1 MSLPEV
7 CIRRPVMT
15 TLLMLS
21 FIVFGMFA
29 YMKLP
34 VAALPRVDFPTINVS
49 ANLPG
54 ANPETMAS
62 SVAAP
67 LERAFAT
74 IPGITQMTSRSSNGS
89 TNITLQFDLDRNI
102 DGASLDV
109 QSQITS
115 TLRRLPPEIPAPPS
129 FRKVNPADAPILF
142 LMLKSP
148 TMPLSETNDYAEQVF
163 SQQISQIPGVAQ
175 VSIFGQQKYAVR
187 IEADPDAA
195 AARGLTLNDI
205 RSAVSAANSNSPIG
219 SLRGQTRDAV
229 LTATGQI
236 ERAEGYRDLVIAWRN
251 GSPVRL
257 SELANVYDSV
267 ENDRTAA
274 WFGDERAIV
283 LAIFRQS
290 DANTVEVVD
299 AIRERLP
306 QYQAQLPP
314 SIEARI
320 INDRSVSIRE
330 SIHDVYFTLALSVAL
345 VIMVIFLFLKT
356 FAATIIPTLALP
368 VSLIGTCAFMYAFGY
383 SINNISLL
391 AITLAVGFVVDDAI
405 VMLENIMRHIEEGM
419 KPFEAALK
427 GSREIAFTI
436 LSITFSLVA
445 VFIPVLLM
453 GGVVGRVFREFAV
466 VITCAILVSG
476 LVSLTLTPMLCARLL
491 KPASLHGSNNA
502 FNRGV
507 DRFLDGMRNAY
518 RVTLDMAL
526 RFRFVMLTVTLA
538 TFAISIWMFITIPK
552 GFFPSEDT
560 GFLSGST
567 EVAADTA
574 FPVQTELTQ
583 QVIAIVMK
591 DPAIDYVTSSVGSS
605 GRSNQ
610 GSIFIALKPKSER
623 GDIQGVIS
631 RLRRTTAQVPGVNT
645 IFVPVQS
652 INLSGGR
659 QARAAYQFT
668 LQSGDLTSL
677 YEKSPQLL
685 ERMRQLP
692 QLRDVSTDLQIRNP
706 QLVIDIDREK
716 AAAFGI
722 TSEQIRAALYN
733 TYGGRQIST
742 IFTQSADY
750 QVILIANQSFQEDP
764 AALSRIYIRAN
775 PGAVITTTATG
786 SGGGTTGVGSGGSG
800 ASNAPIVPLDQVAT
814 VRRAVGP
821 LTVNRQSQ
829 QPSVTLSYN
838 VTPGVALSEANEAIR
853 RVARDIALPATIT
866 TNFSGAAAQFEDA
879 QRGQVP
885 LLIAAILTIYILLG
899 VLYESYIHPL
909 TILSGLASAG
919 IGALLAL
926 QVYGMDLSVIAI
938 IGVLLLVGIVK
949 KNAIMMI
956 DFAIERR
963 KQGLDALSAI
973 REAALI
979 RFRPIMMT
987 TLAAIFG
994 AVPIALG
1001 AGAGAELRQP
1011 LGIAIVGGLCL
1022 SQLLTLYITPVVYIY
1037 LDRLDT
1043 YLSRGERARMREA
1056 GLDTDG
1062 FGHPQGTPVHA
1073 KPAPVHAP
1081 AE

>member
-1 MSLPEV
+1 MSLPEL

-15 TLLMLS
+15 TLLMMS
-21 FIVFGMFA
+21 FIIFGLFG

-34 VAALPRVDFPTINVS
+34 VAALPRVDFPTINIS
-49 ANLPG
+49 ASLPG

-74 IPGITQMTSRSSNGS
+74 IPGITQMTSRSSNGQ

-102 DGASLDV
+102 DSAALDV
-109 QSQITS
+109 QSQIS
-115 TLRRLPPEIPAPPS
+115 SSLRRLPPELPAPPS

-142 LMLKSP
+142 LVLKSA
-148 TMPLSETNDYAEQVF
+148 TTPLSVTNDYAEQVF
-163 SQQISQIPGVAQ
+163 AQQISQIPGVAQ

-205 RSAVSAANSNSPIG
+205 RTAVAAANSNSPVG
-219 SLRGQTRDAV
+219 SLRGESRDAV
-229 LTATGQI
+229 LKASGQI
-236 ERAEGYRDLVIAWRN
+236 ERAEGYRDLVVAWRN
-251 GSPVRL
+251 GAPVRL
-257 SELANVYDSV
+257 QEIANIYDSV

-283 LAIFRQS
+283 LGVFRQS
-290 DANTVEVVD
+290 DANTVSVVD
-299 AIRERLP
+299 EIRARLP
-306 QYQAQLPP
+306 RYQAQLPP
-314 SIEARI
+314 AIEARI
-320 INDRSVSIRE
+320 INDRSITIRE
-330 SIHDVYFTLALSVAL
+330 SVDDVYHTLAISVAL

-368 VSLIGTCAFMYAFGY
+368 VSLIGTCAFMYVFDY
-383 SINNISLL
+383 SIDNISLL

-427 GSREIAFTI
+427 GAREISFTI

-476 LVSLTLTPMLCARLL
+476 FVSLTLTPMLCARLL
-491 KPASLHGSNNA
+491 KPSSLHGSNNR
-502 FNRGV
+502 FNRGI
-507 DRFLDGMRNAY
+507 DWFLDGMNNAY
-518 RVTLDMAL
+518 RVTLDIAL
-526 RFRFVMLTVTLA
+526 RFRFITLMLTFA
-538 TFAISIWMFITIPK
+538 TFGLSAWMFINIPK
-552 GFFPSEDT
+552 GFFPTEDT

-567 EVAADTA
+567 EVAPDTA
-574 FPVQTELTQ
+574 FPIQAELSQKVVQ
-583 QVIAIVMK
+583 IVMK
-591 DPAIDYVTSSVGSS
+591 DPAVDYVTSSVGFGGSA
-605 GRSNQ
+605 NQ
-610 GSIFIALKPKSER
+610 GSIFVALKPKSER
-623 GDIQGVIS
+623 GPIQDVIS
-631 RLRRTTAQVPGVNT
+631 RLRRTTAQVPGINAV
-645 IFVPVQS
+645 FVPVQS
-652 INLSGGR
+652 LNLSGGR
-659 QARAAYQFT
+659 QARAQYQYT
-668 LQSGDLTSL
+668 LQSGDLGSL
-677 YEKSPQLL
+677 YEKAPEMLD
-685 ERMRQLP
+685 RMRQLP

-706 QLVIDIDREK
+706 ELVIDIDREK
-716 AAAFGI
+716 AAAYGL
-722 TSEQIRAALYN
+722 TTEQIRAALYN

-742 IFTQSADY
+742 IFTQAADY
-750 QVILIANQSFQEDP
+750 QVIMVANKRFQEDP
-764 AALSRIYIRAN
+764 SALGRIYIRAN
-775 PGAVITTTATG
+775 PGSTVSAAAAGSAIT
-786 SGGGTTGVGSGGSG
+786 GGSS
-800 ASNAPIVPLDQVAT
+800 ASSAPIISLDQVAT
-814 VRRAVGP
+814 VRRSVGP

-829 QPSVTLSYN
+829 QPSVTLAYN
-838 VTPGVALSEANEAIR
+838 VAPGVALSEANEAIR
-853 RVARDIALPATIT
+853 RAARDIAMPATVS
-866 TNFSGAAAQFEDA
+866 TNFSGAAALFEDA

-885 LLIAAILTIYILLG
+885 LIIAALLTIYILLG

-909 TILSGLASAG
+909 TILSGLPSAG

-926 QVYGMDLSVIAI
+926 QFYNMDLSVIAI

-963 KQGLDALSAI
+963 RTGMDAAPAI

-994 AVPIALG
+994 AVPIAIG

-1022 SQLLTLYITPVVYIY
+1022 SQLLTLYITPVIYIY
-1037 LDRLDT
+1037 LDRVDS
-1043 YLSRGERARMREA
+1043 YLSSGEKRRMAEV
-1056 GLDTDG
+1056 DG
-1062 FGHPQGTPVHA
+1062 VLQ
-1073 KPAPVHAP
+1073 PAPVRAP

>member
-1 MSLPEV
+1 MSLPEL

-15 TLLMLS
+15 TLLMMS
-21 FIVFGMFA
+21 FIVFGLFA
-29 YMKLP
+29 YLKLP

-49 ANLPG
+49 ASLPG

-74 IPGITQMTSRSSNGS
+74 IPGISQMTSRSSNGS

-102 DGASLDV
+102 DSAALDV
-109 QSQITS
+109 QSQISS

-129 FRKVNPADAPILF
+129 FRKVNPADAPIMF
-142 LMLKSP
+142 LVLKSN

-163 SQQISQIPGVAQ
+163 AQQISQIPGVAQ

-205 RSAVSAANSNSPIG
+205 RTAVAAANSNSPIG

-236 ERAEGYRDLVIAWRN
+236 ERAEGYRDLVVAWRN

-257 SELANVYDSV
+257 SEIANVFDSV

-274 WFGDERAIV
+274 WFGDQRAIV
-283 LAIFRQS
+283 LAVFRQS
-290 DANTVEVVD
+290 DANTVQVVD
-299 AIRERLP
+299 EVRSRLP

-320 INDRSVSIRE
+320 INDRSISIRE
-330 SIHDVYFTLALSVAL
+330 SVDDVYHTLAISVVL
-345 VIMVIFLFLKT
+345 VVLVIFLFLKT

-427 GSREIAFTI
+427 GSKEIAFTI

-476 LVSLTLTPMLCARLL
+476 FVSLTLTPMLCARLL
-491 KPASLHGSNNA
+491 KPTSLHGSNNA
-502 FNRGV
+502 LNRGI
-507 DRFLDGMRNAY
+507 DRFLDGMNNAY
-518 RVTLDMAL
+518 RVTLDWAL
-526 RFRFVMLTVTLA
+526 RFRLAMLFVTLA
-538 TFAISIWMFITIPK
+538 TFVISVWMFIAIPK
-552 GFFPSEDT
+552 GFFPTEDT
-560 GFLSGST
+560 GFLTGST
-567 EVAADTA
+567 EVAPDTA
-574 FPVQTELTQ
+574 FPVQAELAQ
-583 QVIAIVMK
+583 RVMAIVMK
-591 DPAIDYVTSSVGSS
+591 DPAVDYVTSSVGS
-605 GRSNQ
+605 GGASNQ
-610 GSIFIALKPKSER
+610 GSIFVALKPKKER
-623 GDIQGVIS
+623 GDIQQVIS
-631 RLRRTTAQVPGVNT
+631 RLRRTTTQVPGINT

-652 INLSGGR
+652 MNLSGGR

-668 LQSGDLTSL
+668 MQSGDLSSL
-677 YEKSPQLL
+677 YDKAPQLL
-685 ERMRQLP
+685 DRMRQLP
-692 QLRDVSTDLQIRNP
+692 QLRDVSTDLQVRNP

-716 AAAFGI
+716 AAAYGI

-750 QVILIANQSFQEDP
+750 QVILVANKSFQEDP
-764 AALSRIYIRAN
+764 SALSRIFIRAN

-786 SGGGTTGVGSGGSG
+786 AGGGGAATGAGGAGGGGSG

-838 VTPGVALSEANEAIR
+838 VAPGVALSEANEAIR
-853 RVARDIALPATIT
+853 RAARDIALPATIS
-866 TNFSGAAAQFEDA
+866 TNFSGAAALFEDA

-885 LLIAAILTIYILLG
+885 LIIAAILTIYILLG

-926 QVYGMDLSVIAI
+926 QMYAMDLSVIAI

-963 KQGLDALSAI
+963 KQGMDAASAI

-994 AVPIALG
+994 AVPIAIG

-1011 LGIAIVGGLCL
+1011 LGIAIVGGLCF

-1037 LDRLDT
+1037 LDRVDS
-1043 YLSRGERARMREA
+1043 YLSRGERERMREA
-1056 GLDTDG
+1056 GLDVDG
-1062 FGHPQGTPVHA
+1062 PAEPR
-1073 KPAPVHAP
+1073 PAPVRAP